1 MRTDFSEEACPAMR
15 PASLAPAPGEPGAI
29 ELTEAELELVCGRRL
44 QVRGFKRPAHRARA
58 MIAAEALA
66 HAFAMAAIAR
76 PFVGRFLGW
85 LGGHATRSMP
95 SRAPFAAG

>member
-1 MRTDFSEEACPAMR
+1 
-15 PASLAPAPGEPGAI
+15 
-29 ELTEAELELVCGRRL
+29 
-44 QVRGFKRPAHRARA
+44 

-76 PFVGRFLGW
+76 PFIGRFLEW